1 MKAIFGLGNPG
12 QSYDHT
18 KHNMGFM
25 TIDQLAQ
32 HYQVELKKEEFSAL
46 DVRFKYQ
53 GETIYLVKP
62 LTFMNNSGY
71 AVKMLMS
78 YYQIQPAE
86 ILIIHDDLDLPI
98 GKIRLRQK
106 GSAGGH
112 NGLKSIIAALGS
124 DTFKRVKIG
133 IGHPARKQVVNWV
146 LTPFNSTEQP
156 LALSGID
163 QAASAVE
170 DWVENNDFAQTMN
183 RFN

>member
-12 QSYDHT
+12 QSYDQT

-25 TIDQLAQ
+25 TIDKLAEY
-32 HYQVELKKEEFSAL
+32 YQVSLTKNGFSAI

-71 AVKMLMS
+71 AVKLLMG
-78 YYQIQPAE
+78 YYQILPAE
-86 ILIIHDDLDLPI
+86 ILIIQDDLDLPI
-98 GKIRLRQK
+98 GKVRLRQK

-112 NGLKSIIAALGS
+112 NGIKSIIASTG
-124 DTFKRVKIG
+124 TNEFKRVKIG

-146 LTPFNSTEQP
+146 LTPFTKEEQP
-156 LALSGID
+156 LALAGID
-163 QAASAVE
+163 QAAAAIE
-170 DWVENNDFAQTMN
+170 NWIENNNFEQTMN
-183 RFN
+183 QFN